1 MSMHPATNHP
11 FFPLV
16 VCAIVV
22 SLFFLFF
29 YPPIHVSID
38 EHQYLKN
45 ALLIQ
50 NGELKDAN
58 PLLYCGG
65 TYKGDAYLS
74 SYHVGKS
81 ISLIPF
87 TWGSFP
93 WAMLSGLLVHLLN
106 MVFFAL
112 ILRKLNIH
120 PWFVGLFAFYPAFVW
135 ESRTLFSETFALT
148 LLLGGVLAYLYHHSR
163 MLFLSGILFGLA
175 ALVRY
180 ETILI
185 SAGFGIA
192 LIWKERHTILK
203 WGRSPAPFFVLGG
216 ILSALLLLSWNA
228 WYNGNPFSTQI
239 GSPSY
244 VFTSFPSALFLPN
257 LLFLLGILLI
267 AFPLMIAIVWKFKP
281 LRLEL
286 ALATVFTLI
295 LFSQTSNVSVFP
307 FLSPLT
313 LTARMRYLIPLA
325 GLLLIAY
332 AGVLSSFIPVIRSRI
347 GNANLHRFVAL
358 VGVVFLIGTF
368 GLSMMHQG
376 LLEKR
381 ATVSEQLLSTIP
393 DGSLVVGSADDCVY
407 FIPLLSGS
415 RMYVKV
421 NDSKQDV
428 PDLISSH
435 PNSVYVVRLKYSN
448 ASESD
453 VRQDVIDKERMVME
467 DFIKENSSHL
477 TQVFDTNVPHHLTI
491 YQWK

>member
-1 MSMHPATNHP
+1 MHPSTHHP

-16 VCAIVV
+16 VCAIIV

-50 NGELKDAN
+50 KGELKDAN

-93 WAMLSGLLVHLLN
+93 WAMLAGLLIHLLN

-120 PWFVGLFAFYPAFVW
+120 PWFVGLFAFYPALVW

-148 LLLGGVLAYLYHHSR
+148 LLLGGVLAYVYHHPR

-175 ALVRY
+175 AFVRY

-216 ILSALLLLSWNA
+216 ILSALLLLTWNA

-267 AFPLMIAIVWKFKP
+267 AFPLMIAIVWRFKP
-281 LRLEL
+281 LRLEF
-286 ALATVFTLI
+286 ALATLFTLF

-332 AGVLSSFIPVIRSRI
+332 AGVLSSFIPTIRNRI
-347 GNANLHRFVAL
+347 GNANLHRFAAL
-358 VGVVFLIGTF
+358 VGIVFLIGTF

-381 ATVSEQLLSTIP
+381 AIVSEQLISTIP

-407 FIPLLSGS
+407 FLPLLSGS
-415 RMYVKV
+415 RAYVKV
-421 NDSKQDV
+421 NDPSQDI
-428 PDLISSH
+428 PALISSYAA
-435 PNSVYVVRLKYSN
+435 PVYVVKLKYAN
-448 ASESD
+448 ASDSD
-453 VRQDVIDKERMVME
+453 VRQDVIDRERVVME
-467 DFIKENSSHL
+467 NFIKENTSNL
-477 TQVFDTNVPHHLTI
+477 TLVFDTNAPHHLAI
-491 YQWK
+491 YEWK

>member
-1 MSMHPATNHP
+1 MNMHPATNHP

-16 VCAIVV
+16 VCAIIV

-29 YPPIHVSID
+29 FPPIHVSID

-50 NGELKDAN
+50 NGGLKDAN

-65 TYKGDAYLS
+65 TYKGEAYLS
-74 SYHVGKS
+74 SYHIGKS

-87 TWGSFP
+87 TWDPIP
-93 WAMLSGLLVHLLN
+93 WVMLSGLLVHLLN

-112 ILRKLNIH
+112 ILRKLTIN

-148 LLLGGVLAYLYHHSR
+148 LLLGGALAYLYHHSR
-163 MLFLSGILFGLA
+163 ALFLSGILFGLA
-175 ALVRY
+175 SFVRY

-192 LIWKERHTILK
+192 LLWKERHTILK

-216 ILSALLLLSWNA
+216 ILSAILLLAWNA

-244 VFTSFPSALFLPN
+244 VFATFPQSLFIPN
-257 LLFLLGILLI
+257 LFFLVGILLI
-267 AFPLMIAIVWKFKP
+267 AFPFMLVLVWKFKP

-286 ALATVFTLI
+286 ALATLFTLI

-313 LTARMRYLIPLA
+313 PTARMRYLIPLA

-332 AGVLSSFIPVIRSRI
+332 AGVLSSLLPTIKSKLGGMSMRGAVVLI
-347 GNANLHRFVAL
+347 GI
-358 VGVVFLIGTF
+358 VFLAGTF
-368 GLSMMHQG
+368 GLSAMHQE

-381 ATVSEQLLSTIP
+381 STVSEHLFSTIP
-393 DGSLVVGSADDCVY
+393 DGSLVVGSADDCIY
-407 FIPLLSGS
+407 FLPPFSGN
-415 RMYVKV
+415 REYVKA
-421 NDSKQDV
+421 DDPKQDV
-428 PDLISSH
+428 PHLIASH
-435 PNSVYVVRLKYSN
+435 AGSVFVVKLKYSN
-448 ASESD
+448 ASNSE
-453 VRQDVIDKERMVME
+453 VRQDVIDKERMVM
-467 DFIKENSSHL
+467 DAFIAEHAEEL
-477 TQVFDTNVPHHLTI
+477 VLVFDTNVPHHISI
-491 YQWK
+491 YEWK